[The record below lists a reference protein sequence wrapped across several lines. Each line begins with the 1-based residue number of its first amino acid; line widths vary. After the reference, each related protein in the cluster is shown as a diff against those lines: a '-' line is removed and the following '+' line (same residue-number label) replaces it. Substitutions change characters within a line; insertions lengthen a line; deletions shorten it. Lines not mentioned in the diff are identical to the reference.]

1 MANVDQSLHRRL
13 SAAIERH
20 PDHHEVARTA
30 IHAAVLAALRSI
42 GPVQTA
48 DVFRDAADALER
60 HELVGLR
67 LQ

>member
-13 SAAIERH
+13 TAAIERH
-20 PDHHEVARTA
+20 PDHHEAARTA
-30 IHAAVLAALRSI
+30 IHAAVLAALRSV

-48 DVFRDAADALER
+48 DFLRDAADTLER
-60 HELVGLR
+60 HELVGLV